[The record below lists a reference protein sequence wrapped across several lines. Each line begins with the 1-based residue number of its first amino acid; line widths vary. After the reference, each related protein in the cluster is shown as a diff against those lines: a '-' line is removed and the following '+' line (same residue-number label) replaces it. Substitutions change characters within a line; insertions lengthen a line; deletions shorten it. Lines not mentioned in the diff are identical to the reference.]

1 MIVKLN
7 LNKFKFNIN
16 NPKSL
21 SFIPLSTIPSKNE
34 ICQFIIAY
42 QCWII
47 PTLIVFLLYKIYK
60 SRDPFTKIIIADF
73 PSIGSRENALNLFNK
88 VYGFIFTFCVF
99 IIMIDLFDLNSYF
112 ALIYN
117 GESVNIRFLTPVKWL
132 LALLLKIV
140 LTYITYRSYGWKSFR
155 FIISVFSLL
164 LLIGIPIIYSSE
176 FLTIYLKDGIIS
188 MTILLIVGISHISDL
203 NSIPLP
209 MDGINKSS
217 WKSILDKYTL
227 KMNGIP
233 GNNQYDPRDNL
244 SGSDPE
250 NKRWDRRANYTTKDD
265 TLMRIDITKLDWS
278 QHWRWVNSKLDCNV
292 GISPLDAIEKRLAW
306 PTQGAFNNYRV
317 IASRPGLLSEK
328 IIAARYERYWLDV
341 GSRESSPWY
350 PMRIVEEQRAFKKL
364 SAWECFK
371 VKIDT
376 EDKIKHMLGTLD
388 GTIAWDHDL
397 YDYRYDLR
405 KKVEIL
411 KANVKILE
419 IRIQELNNN
428 M

>member
-1 MIVKLN
+1 M
-7 LNKFKFNIN
+7 
-16 NPKSL
+16 
-21 SFIPLSTIPSKNE
+21 
-34 ICQFIIAY
+34 
-42 QCWII
+42 
-47 PTLIVFLLYKIYK
+47 VFLLYKIYK
-60 SRDPFTKIIIADF
+60 SRDPFTKIIIEDF

-112 ALIYN
+112 SLIYN

-140 LTYITYRSYGWKSFR
+140 LTYITYRSHGWKSFR

-188 MTILLIVGISHISDL
+188 MILLLILGISYISDL
-203 NSIPLP
+203 NFIPLP

-233 GNNQYDPRDNL
+233 GNNQYDPSDNL
-244 SGSDPE
+244 PGTDPE
-250 NKRWDRRANYTTKDD
+250 HKRWDRRANYTTKDD
-265 TLMRIDITKLDWS
+265 TLIRKDITKLSEREHCQWIK
-278 QHWRWVNSKLDCNV
+278 SKLECNEN
-292 GISPLDAIEKRLAW
+292 IPPLDAFEKRLAW
-306 PTQGAFNNYRV
+306 PTQRAFNNNRV

-328 IIAARYERYWLDV
+328 IIAARYQKYWIDK
-341 GSRESSPWY
+341 GSKENSPWN
-350 PMRIVEEQRAFKKL
+350 PMRIVRQQIAFNQL
-364 SAWECFK
+364 SAWDCYR
-371 VKIDT
+371 IQRDT
-376 EDKIKHMLGTLD
+376 EEKIRHMLQTLD
-388 GTIAWDHDL
+388 GTIAWDYDL

-419 IRIQELNNN
+419 TRIQELDNN